1 MAIKY
6 LDAKRIRALS
16 SDTLPTNIS
25 SGAIAELT
33 DTYKYKWFNGT
44 NWTPVDWTYGISL
57 GGQGDLDLMNKVTIA
72 TTGNASNIGNM
83 NVNVNE
89 IGYGTSDRTRG
100 LVAGSAN
107 AGSRDFISY
116 FTIATASTT
125 IDFGNLSLGRAECG
139 MVSDLTLYA
148 VGGGDSSGGGAYSNV
163 IDYGTIQTTGNAAD
177 FGDLTTTKA
186 YVMGS
191 SDFFGTSGKG
201 WFHMVGSYNSTSA
214 INVISIGTPGNATSY
229 GALTHTNAQNAMES
243 DSRCASK
250 GGAYSNSIQY
260 WGIPTYSTAVDF
272 GNTAEVHNMAS
283 GGFTNKTRGV
293 IHGGNKG
300 ASGRINYMEYITIA
314 TTGDATTFGDLS
326 ESTGL
331 YASASA
337 SGA

>member
-1 MAIKY
+1 LAIKY

-163 IDYGTIQTTGNAAD
+163 IDYGTIQ
-177 FGDLTTTKA
+177 
-186 YVMGS
+186 
-191 SDFFGTSGKG
+191 
-201 WFHMVGSYNSTSA
+201 
-214 INVISIGTPGNATSY
+214 
-229 GALTHTNAQNAMES
+229 
-243 DSRCASK
+243 
-250 GGAYSNSIQY
+250 
-260 WGIPTYSTAVDF
+260 
-272 GNTAEVHNMAS
+272 
-283 GGFTNKTRGV
+283 
-293 IHGGNKG
+293 
-300 ASGRINYMEYITIA
+300 
-314 TTGDATTFGDLS
+314 
-326 ESTGL
+326 
-331 YASASA
+331 
-337 SGA
+337 